1 MSALQHYLFEEDLKA
16 GDTGA
21 AARIAAE
28 KEEMVHQQNI
38 KAVFSSNRQSNAN
51 VRLVFRI
58 MRKRTEEFQ
67 R

>member
-51 VRLVFRI
+51 V
-58 MRKRTEEFQ
+58 
-67 R
+67 

>member
-28 KEEMVHQQNI
+28 KEAERLRKIHEERKTKHQ
-38 KAVFSSNRQSNAN
+38 KVRAMLLEN
-51 VRLVFRI
+51 V
-58 MRKRTEEFQ
+58 
-67 R
+67 